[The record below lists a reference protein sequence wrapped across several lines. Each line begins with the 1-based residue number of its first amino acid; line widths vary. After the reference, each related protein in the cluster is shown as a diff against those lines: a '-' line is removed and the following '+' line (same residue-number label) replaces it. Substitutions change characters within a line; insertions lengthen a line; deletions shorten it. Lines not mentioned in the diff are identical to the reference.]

1 MHIEPAHERAPPE
14 TYLQTGRV
22 FKQINVLAM
31 STTSAAEPPGP
42 PVLTVAGARATIRL
56 NRPRQHNRIE
66 TGDIA
71 ALCGQ
76 FARIDA
82 DRRVRVLVLAAHGRT
97 FCSGFN
103 LEELAPDRY
112 DETAPGFDRMVDQL
126 EALRV
131 PTVCAVNGSL
141 YGGGTDLALACDFRI
156 GVAGIALM
164 MPAGRIGVHYYYG
177 GLRRYVTRLGLG
189 AAKRLF
195 LTAETID
202 ADELVRIGFLDALV
216 PADELAARVDA
227 LADRLAA
234 HSPAAVQGM
243 KQALNRIA
251 AGTADAAEIERAW
264 RASMRSAD
272 VAEGLAAHAEKREP
286 KFGDSDQ

>member
-1 MHIEPAHERAPPE
+1 MASTPHGETPSPP
-14 TYLQTGRV
+14 
-22 FKQINVLAM
+22 I
-31 STTSAAEPPGP
+31 
-42 PVLTVAGARATIRL
+42 LTVEGARAIIRL
-56 NRPRQHNRIE
+56 NRPRHHNRIE
-66 TGDIA
+66 TGDISV
-71 ALCGQ
+71 LCEH
-76 FARIDA
+76 FACIEK
-82 DRRVRVLVLAAHGRT
+82 DRHVRVLALAATGRT
-97 FCSGFN
+97 FCAGFN

-131 PTVCAVNGSL
+131 PTVAAVGGSL

-156 GVAGIALM
+156 GVPGIELM

-195 LTAETID
+195 LTAEKID
-202 ADELVRIGFLDALV
+202 AEELARIGFLDTVV

-227 LADRLAA
+227 LAERLAA
-234 HSPAAVQGM
+234 HAPAAVQGM
-243 KQALNRIA
+243 KRALNDIA
-251 AGTADAAEIERAW
+251 AGTADEAAIARAW

-272 VAEGLAAHAEKREP
+272 VAEGLAALAEKRRP
-286 KFGDSDQ
+286 KFSDS